1 MVQKAA
7 ECQGAVSPFQAYY
20 GEDETV
26 GIKDIIHTDWQ
37 LSTASPDANSHP
49 PPMRMT
55 PNQSLISQSWAQRY
69 GSTNLMVLPDPPT
82 FTILSLKIPN
92 DDLELKDILYYADL
106 EDHEDSEDDRDVEGV
121 VGDGA
126 SRSA

>member
-1 MVQKAA
+1 
-7 ECQGAVSPFQAYY
+7 
-20 GEDETV
+20 
-26 GIKDIIHTDWQ
+26 
-37 LSTASPDANSHP
+37 
-49 PPMRMT
+49 
-55 PNQSLISQSWAQRY
+55 
-69 GSTNLMVLPDPPT
+69 MVLPDPPT